1 MFPSLVNCCTLD
13 WYDSWSEEAL
23 LDVSNKFMSEID
35 NIQIDVKNKL
45 SEF

>member
-23 LDVSNKFMSEID
+23 CTVSTKFMNEIED
-35 NIQIDVKNKL
+35 ISLDIKEKL
-45 SEF
+45 SNM